1 MKKKRAWLW
10 IILLL
15 TLLAIPLSYLL
26 SGAEKLHLTPA
37 TRAGLPGSFA
47 ELPSGVTHYE
57 LSGDPAGPLVVLIH
71 GFSVPYYIYD
81 PTVPDLVANGF
92 SVLRYDLYGRGYS
105 DRPET
110 DYSLDLYLT
119 QLTQLLDH
127 LALDQPLHIIGL
139 SQGAPVA
146 AAFANRNPDQVET
159 LTIIDPLITPV
170 QPKDI
175 LPMGLSLVGE
185 YITRVV
191 LVPHI
196 LPAAQ
201 SDDLHHPE
209 NHPDWELRYRD
220 QLRYKGF
227 TRAIL
232 SSIRHLPQMQPM
244 REYIAVSDAGIPIQL
259 IWGRHDQTIPYTDIE
274 RFMAQIPETHL
285 HIIEDAG
292 HIPHFEHPDIV
303 NPLLIT
309 FLK

>member
-1 MKKKRAWLW
+1 MKTKRVWLW
-10 IILLL
+10 LILLL
-15 TLLAIPLSYLL
+15 ALLAIPLSYLL
-26 SGAEKLHLTPA
+26 SGYEKLDLTPA

-57 LSGDPAGPLVVLIH
+57 NSGDLAAPLVVLVH

-81 PTVPDLVANGF
+81 PTVPDLVNAGF

-105 DRPET
+105 DRPVT
-110 DYSLDLYLT
+110 DYTLDLYLT

-127 LALDQPLHIIGL
+127 LTIDQPIHIVGL
-139 SQGAPVA
+139 SQGAPIA
-146 AAFANRNPDQVET
+146 AAFTNRNPDQVET
-159 LTIIDPLITPV
+159 LTLIDPLITDV
-170 QPKDI
+170 QPADI
-175 LPMGLSLVGE
+175 LPMGLSLIGE

-196 LPAAQ
+196 LPASQA
-201 SDDLHHPE
+201 DDLHHPE
-209 NHPDWELRYRD
+209 NYPDWEQRYRD

-232 SSIRHLPQMQPM
+232 SSIRHLPQMRPM
-244 REYIAVSDAGIPIQL
+244 QEYRAVAAVGIPIQL
-259 IWGRHDQTIPYTDIE
+259 IWGRHDQTIPYADIE
-274 RFMAQIPETHL
+274 SFMAQLPHTQL

-292 HIPHFEHPDIV
+292 HIPHFEHPEVV
-303 NPLLIT
+303 NPLIVA